1 MSCGRKAIWMQGM
14 FGAFKVKFLKIQN
27 SFIGK
32 LKMKELLFLIILLI
46 SVQKRINKNF
56 LIFVNKLTEEMI
68 LSKI

>member
-1 MSCGRKAIWMQGM
+1 MSYGRKAIWMQGM
-14 FGAFKVKFLKIQN
+14 FGAFKTKFLKIQN

-68 LSKI
+68 L

>member
-1 MSCGRKAIWMQGM
+1 MSYGRKAIWMQGM
-14 FGAFKVKFLKIQN
+14 FGAFKTKFLKIQN

-46 SVQKRINKNF
+46 SVLKRINKNF

>member
-1 MSCGRKAIWMQGM
+1 MSYGRKAIWMQGM

-46 SVQKRINKNF
+46 SVLKRINKNF

>member
-32 LKMKELLFLIILLI
+32 LKMKELLFLKILLV
-46 SVQKRINKNF
+46 SCLTNEINSELFNPLPGPSMKA
-56 LIFVNKLTEEMI
+56 I
-68 LSKI
+68 

>member
-1 MSCGRKAIWMQGM
+1 MSYGRKAIWMQGM

-46 SVQKRINKNF
+46 SVLKRINNKCM
-56 LIFVNKLTEEMI
+56 IFVK
-68 LSKI
+68 K